1 MVEDRMGDSYGA
13 VMAGLPCRPRTPTRR
28 GSLARTAAAACMMTV
43 LATACFDLQM
53 DLVVHD
59 DGSGSLNVTVRID
72 AAMVERAAAMMERA
86 APGEGG
92 SAEDFC
98 QQFVEEAGVVE
109 TADLD
114 PDVLD
119 SSIEAVVENGDC
131 VVTATSA
138 WGAGDSETVLDSLAE
153 DDGPRIRR
161 LDEGGWRFDWGLDSV
176 EEEFASDDLA
186 AIATMVLDLPTLT
199 VAVTLPGEPV
209 EHNAQSVHQSTY
221 TWVLDTADPS
231 GYPETLYAE
240 TAAGGGGLGPAA
252 IGGIVAGIVLALA
265 ALVTL
270 RNHQQAKAAD
280 SEDAEPTGNDVPEA
294 AEEAAD
300 EASDS
305 DVDTDEASD
314 GDTPGPDDGDD
325 HFAQRSTET

>member
-1 MVEDRMGDSYGA
+1 MGDSYGA
-13 VMAGLPCRPRTPTRR
+13 VMTGLPRRPRTSTRR
-28 GSLARTAAAACMMTV
+28 GSLARTAAAACMVTV
-43 LATACFDLQM
+43 LATACLDLQM
-53 DLVVHD
+53 DFVVHD
-59 DGSGSLNVTVRID
+59 DGSGSLYVTVRID
-72 AAMVERAAAMMERA
+72 AAMVELA

-98 QQFVEEAGVVE
+98 QQVVEEAGEEAGVVE
-109 TADLD
+109 TGDLG

-131 VVTATSA
+131 VVTTTSA

-176 EEEFASDDLA
+176 EEEFASDGLA
-186 AIATMVLDLPTLT
+186 GIATMGLDLPTLT

-231 GYPETLYAE
+231 GSPETLYVE
-240 TAAGGGGLGPAA
+240 TAASGGGLGPAA

-280 SEDAEPTGNDVPEA
+280 SEDAEPTGNDVPETA
-294 AEEAAD
+294 DEAAD

-305 DVDTDEASD
+305 DEDTDEASD

-325 HFAQRSTET
+325 HLAQRSTET